1 MGTVLEAEGL
11 LVGYAGAPVC
21 GEVSASVDAGEVLG
35 IVGVNGAGKST
46 VARTIAG
53 RQASLSGDV
62 KVHGLLIDP
71 DAVPFRR
78 QVSAVFDDDLF
89 FPSLTV
95 REHLLLI
102 ARGHSLDDPEA
113 RVEEEPEFFGS
124 RGTTPPRCLDLP
136 ATPQVALAAG
146 LIRPSSLL
154 ILDSR
159 NSGLIP
165 GARPAKPIAD
175 HAKDGGAV
183 VLVTHDPQLLLATAS
198 PCLVIDEEVR
208 SSIRSTRP
216 RSLRVLITLALERS
230 PRIGSWPLRL
240 SDSPGGPPDATTQ
253 PNLVGRR
260 RRRCLQ
266 LGTRYWCG
274 TDYCGLVRPGV
285 AQRNRG
291 PGINGQQHHPGTMA
305 RPAGIPAVDI
315 HHFHG
320 PPRHRQPCTE
330 AWTDDRQRR
339 REHLVADASR

>member
-21 GEVSASVDAGEVLG
+21 GEVSASVDTGEVLG

-53 RQASLSGDV
+53 RQASLAGDV

-113 RVEEEPEFFGS
+113 RVEEELEFFGLMGRS
-124 RGTTPPRCLDLP
+124 HAIPDALSSGQRRRLL
-136 ATPQVALAAG
+136 LAAG

-154 ILDSR
+154 ILDEPEQR
-159 NSGLIP
+159 LDPRMRVALGE
-165 GARPAKPIAD
+165 RIAG

-183 VLVTHDPQLLLATAS
+183 VLVTHDPHLLLATATS
-198 PCLVIDEEVR
+198 CLVIDEEVQEFDPAQGA
-208 SSIRSTRP
+208 SI
-216 RSLRVLITLALERS
+216 IA
-230 PRIGSWPLRL
+230 GS
-240 SDSPGGPPDATTQ
+240 
-253 PNLVGRR
+253 
-260 RRRCLQ
+260 
-266 LGTRYWCG
+266 
-274 TDYCGLVRPGV
+274 
-285 AQRNRG
+285 
-291 PGINGQQHHPGTMA
+291 
-305 RPAGIPAVDI
+305 
-315 HHFHG
+315 
-320 PPRHRQPCTE
+320 
-330 AWTDDRQRR
+330 
-339 REHLVADASR
+339 

>member
-113 RVEEEPEFFGS
+113 RVEEELEFFGLQGRAHAIPDALS
-124 RGTTPPRCLDLP
+124 SGQRRRLL
-136 ATPQVALAAG
+136 LAAG

-154 ILDSR
+154 ILDEPEQR
-159 NSGLIP
+159 LDPRMRVAIGE
-165 GARPAKPIAD
+165 RIAD
-175 HAKDGGAV
+175 HAKGGGAV

-198 PCLVIDEEVR
+198 TCLVIDEEVR
-208 SSIRSTRP
+208 EFDPEQGASI
-216 RSLRVLITLALERS
+216 IA
-230 PRIGSWPLRL
+230 GS
-240 SDSPGGPPDATTQ
+240 
-253 PNLVGRR
+253 
-260 RRRCLQ
+260 
-266 LGTRYWCG
+266 
-274 TDYCGLVRPGV
+274 
-285 AQRNRG
+285 
-291 PGINGQQHHPGTMA
+291 
-305 RPAGIPAVDI
+305 
-315 HHFHG
+315 
-320 PPRHRQPCTE
+320 
-330 AWTDDRQRR
+330 
-339 REHLVADASR
+339 

>member
-53 RQASLSGDV
+53 RQASLAGDV

-102 ARGHSLDDPEA
+102 ARGHSLEDPEA
-113 RVEEEPEFFGS
+113 RVEEELEFFGLLGRAHAIPDALS
-124 RGTTPPRCLDLP
+124 SGQRRRLL
-136 ATPQVALAAG
+136 LAAG

-154 ILDSR
+154 ILDEPEQR
-159 NSGLIP
+159 LDQRMRVAMGE
-165 GARPAKPIAD
+165 RIAD

-183 VLVTHDPQLLLATAS
+183 VLVTHDPQLLLATATT
-198 PCLVIDEEVR
+198 CLVIDEEVLEFDPEQGA
-208 SSIRSTRP
+208 SI
-216 RSLRVLITLALERS
+216 IA
-230 PRIGSWPLRL
+230 GS
-240 SDSPGGPPDATTQ
+240 
-253 PNLVGRR
+253 
-260 RRRCLQ
+260 
-266 LGTRYWCG
+266 
-274 TDYCGLVRPGV
+274 
-285 AQRNRG
+285 
-291 PGINGQQHHPGTMA
+291 
-305 RPAGIPAVDI
+305 
-315 HHFHG
+315 
-320 PPRHRQPCTE
+320 
-330 AWTDDRQRR
+330 
-339 REHLVADASR
+339 